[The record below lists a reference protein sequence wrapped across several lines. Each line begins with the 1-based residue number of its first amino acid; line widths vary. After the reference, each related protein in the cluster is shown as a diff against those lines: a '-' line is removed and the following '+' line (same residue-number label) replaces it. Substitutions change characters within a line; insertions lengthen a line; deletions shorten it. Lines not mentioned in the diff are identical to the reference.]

1 MESLYRAN
9 RLSLVVSQAE
19 CICRW
24 PALLRLDGTLVTRW
38 AISRDAFQAYID
50 HVLAP
55 CSQICRYHC
64 YGRPPLGRSGSKGS
78 RVSRAG
84 TSCSAWCLQSKTVA
98 REGVFPNSKAHL
110 AARRTVDCLW
120 AAVARHRSLHPARKL
135 NCFSAPGPRSR
146 THRKRF

>member
-55 CSQICRYHC
+55 ELKFADIIVMDDH
-64 YGRPPLGRSGSKGS
+64 LSGDQGAKVRESAE
-78 RVSRAG
+78 RA
-84 TSCSAWCLQSKTVA
+84 
-98 REGVFPNSKAHL
+98 
-110 AARRTVDCLW
+110 
-120 AAVARHRSLHPARKL
+120 HPALRGA
-135 NCFSAPGPRSR
+135 FSPKP
-146 THRKRF
+146 